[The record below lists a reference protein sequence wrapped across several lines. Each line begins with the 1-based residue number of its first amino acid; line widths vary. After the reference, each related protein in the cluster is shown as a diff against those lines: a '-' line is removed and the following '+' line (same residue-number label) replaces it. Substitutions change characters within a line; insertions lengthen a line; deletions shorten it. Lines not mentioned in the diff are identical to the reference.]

1 MLKARFSSK
10 RCIWS
15 ELGAERCHAKVI
27 FFRLCIKRFQF
38 PFSSSSEGI
47 IFLFLSRSLHSDG
60 KQSEPSTLSHPVL
73 QQAHVFFLM
82 GYLPS
87 LPKWKKLAQ
96 RLLRWSW
103 LFVRAQL
110 HFFSLLIFL
119 ASLHVADATVERE
132 FFFLLSVTSEVS
144 NSINETPPPAKSFE
158 EKKSR
163 ATKSLFFQL
172 SISPRLS

>member
-1 MLKARFSSK
+1 MSCKSD
-10 RCIWS
+10 
-15 ELGAERCHAKVI
+15 

-47 IFLFLSRSLHSDG
+47 IFIEEPPQLRKTIRAFHFKLPRSVASSR
-60 KQSEPSTLSHPVL
+60 
-73 QQAHVFFLM
+73 FFPN
-82 GYLPS
+82 GLPAQLTEVEKVGS
-87 LPKWKKLAQ
+87 ASFEVKLA
-96 RLLRWSW
+96 LCSSP
-103 LFVRAQL
+103 VA
-110 HFFSLLIFL
+110 FFSLLIFL